1 MDKKRLLGK
10 RILKKIIEKDGSI
23 ALLLEDSLSEKLIEE
38 SPGNELYALQ
48 IAMFLKAT
56 KFGEV
61 LQDRKSYEM
70 LGAAGYQ
77 AILVRAM
84 KETGFSYETV
94 KSLGEDLVSALGYE
108 KGKWSFP
115 ELADSEKLPFVKE
128 ENDVLR
134 PDQGS
139 VRGKEAYNCAVKWL
153 QTDDKLR
160 ITNMNVAL
168 APTMSNA
175 AVWARRYLERA
186 AGDGCLEACR
196 LLGLCCYYGVGKAKN
211 DQEAFSYLIQ
221 ADGYTRGN
229 YLVETRKVLLELLER
244 QKKEKR
250 DRLGVIFLM
259 AGVALAVF
267 LCGIIFEAVHLEV
280 FLAAAVI
287 NLAAGLY
294 GLIVRKSNEKKRNIF
309 ACTSLAI
316 WCLLLL
322 QICW

>member
-108 KGKWSFP
+108 KGMGTQGEIILRKP
-115 ELADSEKLPFVKE
+115 EKYYW
-128 ENDVLR
+128 NCWN
-134 PDQGS
+134 
-139 VRGKEAYNCAVKWL
+139 GK
-153 QTDDKLR
+153 
-160 ITNMNVAL
+160 
-168 APTMSNA
+168 
-175 AVWARRYLERA
+175 
-186 AGDGCLEACR
+186 
-196 LLGLCCYYGVGKAKN
+196 
-211 DQEAFSYLIQ
+211 
-221 ADGYTRGN
+221 
-229 YLVETRKVLLELLER
+229 RK
-244 QKKEKR
+244 KKETGWV
-250 DRLGVIFLM
+250 LF
-259 AGVALAVF
+259 F
-267 LCGIIFEAVHLEV
+267 
-280 FLAAAVI
+280 
-287 NLAAGLY
+287 
-294 GLIVRKSNEKKRNIF
+294 
-309 ACTSLAI
+309 
-316 WCLLLL
+316 
-322 QICW
+322 